1 MANMDVKG
9 AAAAAPEF
17 VLKDLE
23 SDDVFRM
30 TSLIG
35 KLGIS
40 NIGSLF
46 DEKTLRATAFE
57 MPTKMGKDGKII
69 PLPIEE
75 WTEGQRMAAAASAD
89 AKKQLILRVVETVL
103 TNFEQCKTDVYRLLA
118 SGYSVSVEEIR
129 AESAVTLLQL
139 IDDYINR
146 EAFSDFFTQALKL
159 LGHMGSFGS
168 KMSFSGATGQ
178 ARTRS

>member
-57 MPTKMGKDGKII
+57 MPTKMGKD
-69 PLPIEE
+69 
-75 WTEGQRMAAAASAD
+75 
-89 AKKQLILRVVETVL
+89 
-103 TNFEQCKTDVYRLLA
+103 
-118 SGYSVSVEEIR
+118 
-129 AESAVTLLQL
+129 
-139 IDDYINR
+139 
-146 EAFSDFFTQALKL
+146 
-159 LGHMGSFGS
+159 
-168 KMSFSGATGQ
+168 
-178 ARTRS
+178 